1 MCPRDGFVVIRV
13 RAITLSVIAVQL
25 VILKVGITFP
35 YEGQLVLEPITPPV
49 LLSWAVKKIVL

>member
-35 YEGQLVLEPITPPV
+35 YEGDGFVVIQVRICALETA
-49 LLSWAVKKIVL
+49 LW